1 MANDENLKEKVYKI
15 VSAMK
20 LAASYVDQ
28 LLEQCNGNLL
38 CVLNKLLDMQETSLE
53 ESSNKSLISDI
64 TAEKN
69 IEQREK
75 AKRMIQDFVEKTHK
89 SKQGKI
95 TKL

>member
-1 MANDENLKEKVYKI
+1 MANDENLKEKIYKI
-15 VSAMK
+15 VAEMK
-20 LAASYVDQ
+20 LGASYVDH
-28 LLEQCNGNLL
+28 LLEQCKGSLL
-38 CVLNKLLDMQETSLE
+38 CVLNRLLDMQETALD
-53 ESSNKSLISDI
+53 ESSNKSLLSDI

-75 AKRMIQDFVEKTHK
+75 ANRMIQDFVEKTHK